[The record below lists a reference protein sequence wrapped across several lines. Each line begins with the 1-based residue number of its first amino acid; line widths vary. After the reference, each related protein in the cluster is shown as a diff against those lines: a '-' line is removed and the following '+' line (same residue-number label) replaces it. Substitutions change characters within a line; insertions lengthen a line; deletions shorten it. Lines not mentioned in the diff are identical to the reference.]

1 MFRKIYH
8 EVMAIKRQINAIS
21 EYIAAEQ
28 RRKEDIVV
36 KGSICQTKEFK
47 ANGETVKKV
56 ITIQL
61 DAEEWYKLR
70 KQYFYHEMKAYIEY
84 LEKEREG

>member
-1 MFRKIYH
+1 MLRKIYW
-8 EVMAIKRQINAIS
+8 ELLQIKNTAAAIHRCIIEKQEI
-21 EYIAAEQ
+21 
-28 RRKEDIVV
+28 KEESIV
-36 KGSICQTKEFK
+36 KGKICQVREHK
-47 ANGETVKKV
+47 ANGETVKIA

-61 DAEEWYKLR
+61 DAEEWNKLR